1 MADTNSMTVRV
12 RLGAGLAPASGNS
25 RLAVTLVAD
34 ATVADL
40 VAHLREQYPPLISK
54 LNIAIPIVSGRHA
67 SPAQPLAEGQEVAL
81 LLPVAGGK

>member
-1 MADTNSMTVRV
+1 MTNTDSINVRV
-12 RLGAGLAPASGNS
+12 RLGAGLAPASGNP

-40 VAHLREQYPPLISK
+40 VAHLREQFPPLTPK

-67 SPAQPLAEGQEVAL
+67 SLYQPLAEGQEVAL
-81 LLPVAGGK
+81 LLPVAGG